1 MAKDSHSLAYNM
13 LSDGRCR
20 VVVFSMD
27 NEALPGAWDEVIRL
41 NLRGQG
47 DAFVNVDRAM
57 FVTVGGERHELLLN
71 GTTSIAQLS
80 TLNSQFSIV
89 YDLQGRKVEKTSK
102 GVYVIDGKKV
112 VIK

>member
-1 MAKDSHSLAYNM
+1 MNHDEQVDVTDAVLIIDEILLKNPANFDASLADVNH
-13 LSDGRCR
+13 
-20 VVVFSMD
+20 D
-27 NEALPGAWDEVIRL
+27 NT
-41 NLRGQG
+41 

-89 YDLQGRKVEKTSK
+89 YDLQGRKVEKTAK

>member
-1 MAKDSHSLAYNM
+1 M
-13 LSDGRCR
+13 
-20 VVVFSMD
+20 
-27 NEALPGAWDEVIRL
+27 
-41 NLRGQG
+41 
-47 DAFVNVDRAM
+47 NVDRAM

-89 YDLQGRKVEKTSK
+89 YDLQGRKVEKTVK